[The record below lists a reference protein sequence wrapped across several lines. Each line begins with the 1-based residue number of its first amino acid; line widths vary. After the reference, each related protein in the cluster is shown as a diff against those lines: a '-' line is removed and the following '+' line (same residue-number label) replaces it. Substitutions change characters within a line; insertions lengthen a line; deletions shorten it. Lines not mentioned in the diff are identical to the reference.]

1 MPPPS
6 QTITERTTQS
16 TATASIGVAGAFV
29 VILTWVLAARWEIQ
43 VPGEVAA
50 AFLAIL
56 TPAVH
61 YLGLYVSGPPSPPN
75 AKVCPDAPPP

>member
-1 MPPPS
+1 MPATTS
-6 QTITERTTQS
+6 ITERTTQS

-29 VILTWVLAARWEIQ
+29 VIFTWVLSSRWGIE

-50 AFLAIL
+50 AFLAII

-61 YLGLYVSGPPSPPN
+61 FLGLYLSGPATEGPPPN
-75 AKVCPDAPPP
+75 APP